1 MKSAKAFLAN
11 HMRGFTVFEIL
22 IVMGIFTIMVGIAA
36 PTQLGFYLNYQ
47 FDSET
52 DLLTALLH
60 QARNLS
66 MVNYNEASHG
76 LYVLSD
82 QFVVFEGDSY
92 AARVQANDKKYPRNT
107 DVAVSGATE
116 IVFTSLSGAT
126 ASTTFNLNDTRKSRD
141 IFVNPEG
148 LIYE

>member
-1 MKSAKAFLAN
+1 MKSAKAFPASP
-11 HMRGFTVFEIL
+11 MRGFTVFEIL
-22 IVMGIFTIMVGIAA
+22 IVMGIFTIMIGIAA
-36 PTQLGFYLNYQ
+36 PTGLGFYLNYQ
-47 FDSET
+47 FDSES
-52 DLLTALLH
+52 DLVTALLH
-60 QARNLS
+60 QARNRA
-66 MVNYNEASHG
+66 MVNYNETNHG
-76 LYVLSD
+76 MYVLTD

-107 DVAVSGATE
+107 DVAVSGASE
-116 IVFTSLSGAT
+116 VVFTALSGAT